1 MLTLKSKV
9 LPVVVGAA
17 VIVGGANLTAYAANG
32 HAFLLGSHN
41 HASKTTS
48 LAKSGKGPALSLHTS
63 KKSPP
68 FAVNSSKKVKHLNAA
83 LVGGKSAADLKTST
97 RTYTVPG
104 GTLLPFSFSL
114 GGVPQGTYLASYDMT
129 LTTTATTG
137 GRCFLNTAGHET
149 ALGYGAVN
157 GGFTVVSA
165 TQLVQVTSAPV
176 TFDCNG
182 ATKVE
187 DEGANFRS
195 TITLVRVDSNVSGS
209 TTQLA
214 HAPHTKLPAL
224 R

>member
-1 MLTLKSKV
+1 MLKLKSKV
-9 LPVVVGAA
+9 LPVAVGAA

-68 FAVNSSKKVKHLNAA
+68 FAVNSSKTVKHLNAA

-97 RTYTVPG
+97 RTYTVPA

-129 LTTTATTG
+129 LTTTTTV

-157 GGFTVVSA
+157 GTFTVVSA

-176 TFDCNG
+176 TFQCNS
-182 ATKVE
+182 ATAV
-187 DEGANFRS
+187 DNEGENFRS
-195 TITLVRVDSNVSGS
+195 TITFVRVDSNVSGS

-214 HAPHTKLPAL
+214 HAPHAKLPPL